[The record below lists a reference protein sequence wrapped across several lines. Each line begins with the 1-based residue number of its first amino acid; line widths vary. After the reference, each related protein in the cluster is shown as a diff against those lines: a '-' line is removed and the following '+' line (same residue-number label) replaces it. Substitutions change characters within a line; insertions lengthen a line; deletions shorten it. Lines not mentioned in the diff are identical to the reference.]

1 MIYTFIP
8 YSEEKPPRLGDAYNK
23 FMEILPND
31 DDWACLID
39 HDILFTRKNWF
50 HQLNDIIKKHP
61 EYDCFVARTNS
72 MMCSWQKIKELED
85 CPYLIEHKKLGL
97 TIQREFYDEVVD
109 VTHYRNTFSGFL
121 MLVKKRAWG
130 KVKFTHGGRDGL
142 GGVDNNF
149 HTDLRTAGFK
159 VGLMMGVYVYHLYT
173 NE

>member
-23 FMEILPND
+23 FMELLPSD

-39 HDILFTRKNWF
+39 HDVMFTRKNWF

-61 EYDCFVARTNS
+61 EYGCFVARTNS
-72 MMCSWQKIKELED
+72 IGCRWQRIKKLED
-85 CPYLIEHKKLGL
+85 CHDILEHKKLGL
-97 TIQREFYDEVVD
+97 LIQQEFYNEIVD
-109 VTHYRNTFSGFL
+109 VTDLAEFSGFL
-121 MLVKKRAWG
+121 MLIGKKTWNN
-130 KVKFTHGGRDGL
+130 VKFTHGGKGGL

-149 HTDLRTAGFK
+149 HRDLKTAGFR
-159 VGLMMGVYVYHLYT
+159 VGLMKGVYVYHLYE